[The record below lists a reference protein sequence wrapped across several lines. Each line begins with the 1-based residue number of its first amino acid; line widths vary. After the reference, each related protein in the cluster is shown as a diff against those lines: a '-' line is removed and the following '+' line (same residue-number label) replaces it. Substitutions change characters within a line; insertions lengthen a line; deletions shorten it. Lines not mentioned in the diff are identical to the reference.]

1 LCQGTTYVYDS
12 FFKPY
17 VAKHEPEID
26 RSLSEL
32 RTRAGDYVVLYSQ
45 RAVSYGQTRIYDIL
59 KFVSAQST
67 PAPQPAQVHY
77 DYALVLFA
85 ITFEFDLTLDIST
98 YGCEYQNT
106 VKATYNLIHT
116 C

>member
-1 LCQGTTYVYDS
+1 
-12 FFKPY
+12 
-17 VAKHEPEID
+17 
-26 RSLSEL
+26 LSEL

-67 PAPQPAQVHY
+67 PAPQPAQVVCY

-85 ITFEFDLTLDIST
+85 ITFEFDLTLDTST
-98 YGCEYQNT
+98 YGCAYQIT